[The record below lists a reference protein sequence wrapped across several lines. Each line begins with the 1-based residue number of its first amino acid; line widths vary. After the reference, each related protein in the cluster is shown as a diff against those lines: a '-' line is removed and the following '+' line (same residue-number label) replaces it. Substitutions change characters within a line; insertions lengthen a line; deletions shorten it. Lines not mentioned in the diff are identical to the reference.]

1 MELSIGSDMSAATF
15 GVEELFSWIAD
26 NPEVVKEGLSQIDGV
41 RYMILSK
48 SKCCHDAMHFNFVNV
63 KEINEH
69 ENLFLLRKILAACLA
84 EQTELG
90 NNMQWLSDEA
100 PELFYT
106 DIFLHICH
114 ICDIL

>member
-48 SKCCHDAMHFNFVNV
+48 SKCCHDAMHFNFQCQGNQRAL
-63 KEINEH
+63 KPFPPQEDSSS
-69 ENLFLLRKILAACLA
+69 LLGKQCLA
-84 EQTELG
+84 EQTE
-90 NNMQWLSDEA
+90 QR
-100 PELFYT
+100 
-106 DIFLHICH
+106 
-114 ICDIL
+114 